1 MATEAEPRTTGTA
14 PRTTEAAPGTAGT
27 APPGAGTGPVSLYE
41 GNSIEELRHV
51 VGARL
56 APHRLT
62 VRGEQRLPGRFRSF
76 HEGPVAL
83 YDLGYGAPVHLSTGD
98 LPDFYNVI
106 LPYAGGG
113 RVVSNGTELPSA
125 LSVAGPGDR
134 VTMEWDAEA
143 LNGALAMSRESVEE
157 ALAVR
162 LGDLP
167 QDQLHFTPVLDPA
180 DPAVR
185 DWLRLADAFRAFCVS
200 ELGRRSPL
208 GMRQF
213 ERLLVDTLLDAQP
226 HSLSRT
232 QPDRGRAPLPGPLR
246 RAADYCAEH
255 AGEALSVA
263 DIALAARVSLRTL
276 REGFRRHLDTTPLAY
291 LRRVRLDR
299 AHHDLLAIADG
310 RAHGTVTEVA
320 CRWGFTHLG
329 RFSADYR
336 RAYGRSPSQTLG
348 RNS

>member
-1 MATEAEPRTTGTA
+1 MAP
-14 PRTTEAAPGTAGT
+14 AATAG
-27 APPGAGTGPVSLYE
+27 GPVSLYE

-51 VGARL
+51 VGGRL

-62 VRGEQRLPGRFRSF
+62 VLGEQRLPGRFRSF

-83 YDLGYGAPVHLSTGD
+83 YDLGYGAPVRLRTGE

-113 RVVSNGTELPSA
+113 RVVANGTELPA
-125 LSVAGPGDR
+125 VLSVAGPGDR

-143 LNGALAMSRESVEE
+143 LNGALAMSRQAVDQ

-162 LGDLP
+162 LGDVP
-167 QDQLHFTPVLDPA
+167 QEPLRFAPVLDPA

-185 DWLRLADAFRAFCVS
+185 TWLELADAFRSFAVS
-200 ELGRRSPL
+200 ALGLRSRL
-208 GMRQF
+208 AVQHF
-213 ERLLVDTLLDAQP
+213 ERLLVDGLLDAQP
-226 HSLSRT
+226 HSL
-232 QPDRGRAPLPGPLR
+232 GRRAAADHGGTLLPSALR

-255 AGEALSVA
+255 ADEALSVA
-263 DIALAARVSLRTL
+263 DIAQAARVSLRTL
-276 REGFRRHLDTTPLAY
+276 REGFRRHLGTTPLAY
-291 LRRVRLDR
+291 LRRVRLDH

-310 RAHGTVTEVA
+310 RARGTVTEVA

-329 RFSADYR
+329 RFSAEYR

-348 RNS
+348 RGA

>member
-1 MATEAEPRTTGTA
+1 MVTE
-14 PRTTEAAPGTAGT
+14 T
-27 APPGAGTGPVSLYE
+27 APPRPTTGPVSLYE

-51 VGARL
+51 VGEHL

-62 VRGEQRLPGRFRSF
+62 VLGEQRLPGRFRSF

-83 YDLGYGAPVHLSTGD
+83 YDLGYGAPVCLRTGE

-113 RVVSNGTELPSA
+113 RVVANGTELASA
-125 LSVAGPGDR
+125 RSVAGPGDR
-134 VTMEWDAEA
+134 VTMEWDAAA
-143 LNGALAMSRESVEE
+143 LNGALAMSRQTVEQ

-167 QDQLHFTPVLDPA
+167 QERLRFAPVLDPA

-185 DWLRLADAFRAFCVS
+185 SWLELAGAFREFAVS
-200 ELGRRSPL
+200 ALGRQSRL
-208 GMRQF
+208 GLQHF
-213 ERLLVDTLLDAQP
+213 EKLLVEGLLDAQP
-226 HSLSRT
+226 HSLGRET
-232 QPDRGRAPLPGPLR
+232 ADRGCALLPSALR

-255 AGEALSVA
+255 ADEALSVA
-263 DIALAARVSLRTL
+263 DIAQAARVSLRTL

-310 RAHGTVTEVA
+310 RATGTVTEVA

-336 RAYGRSPSQTLG
+336 RVYGHSPSQTLG
-348 RNS
+348 RNA

>member
-1 MATEAEPRTTGTA
+1 MVTETA
-14 PRTTEAAPGTAGT
+14 PG
-27 APPGAGTGPVSLYE
+27 GAVTGPVSIYE

-51 VGARL
+51 VGGRL

-62 VRGEQRLPGRFRSF
+62 VLGEQRLPGRFRSF

-83 YDLGYGAPVHLSTGD
+83 YDLGYGAPVRLRTGD

-106 LPYAGGG
+106 LPYSGGG
-113 RVVSNGTELPSA
+113 LVVTNGTELPSA
-125 LSVAGPGDR
+125 LSVAGPGDQ

-143 LNGALAMSRESVEE
+143 LNGALAMSREAVEQ

-167 QDQLHFTPVLDPA
+167 QEPLRFDPVLDPA

-185 DWLRLADAFRAFCVS
+185 SWIELADAFRAFTVS
-200 ELGRRSPL
+200 ALGRRSRL
-208 GMRQF
+208 GLQHF
-213 ERLLVDTLLDAQP
+213 ERLLVDGLLDAQP
-226 HSLSRT
+226 HSLGR
-232 QPDRGRAPLPGPLR
+232 PADGRGSALLPSALR

-255 AGEALSVA
+255 AGEPLSVA
-263 DIALAARVSLRTL
+263 DIALAARVSLRAL

-310 RAHGTVTEVA
+310 RALGTVTEVA

-336 RAYGRSPSQTLG
+336 RAYGQPPSQTLG
-348 RNS
+348 RGA

>member
-1 MATEAEPRTTGTA
+1 MVTETA
-14 PRTTEAAPGTAGT
+14 PSK
-27 APPGAGTGPVSLYE
+27 TGPVSLYE

-51 VGARL
+51 VGERL
-56 APHRLT
+56 APHRLA
-62 VRGEQRLPGRFRSF
+62 VLGEQRLPGRFRSF
-76 HEGPVAL
+76 HEGSVAL
-83 YDLGYGAPVHLSTGD
+83 YDLGYGAPVRLWTGE

-106 LPYAGGG
+106 LPHAGGG
-113 RVVSNGTELPSA
+113 RVVSNGTELSST

-134 VTMEWDAEA
+134 VTMEWDAGA
-143 LNGALAMSRESVEE
+143 LNGALAMSRQTVEQ

-162 LGDLP
+162 LGEVP
-167 QDQLHFTPVLDPA
+167 QEPLRFTAVLDPA

-185 DWLRLADAFRAFCVS
+185 TWLELVFFFREFTVS
-200 ELGRRSPL
+200 ELAHRSPL
-208 GMRQF
+208 GVQQF
-213 ERLLVDTLLDAQP
+213 EKLLVHGLLDAQP
-226 HSLSRT
+226 HSLGHDGADHGS
-232 QPDRGRAPLPGPLR
+232 ALLPSALR

-263 DIALAARVSLRTL
+263 DIARAARVSLRTL

-310 RAHGTVTEVA
+310 RARGTVTEVA

-336 RAYGRSPSQTLG
+336 QAYGRSPSQTLG
-348 RNS
+348 SGA